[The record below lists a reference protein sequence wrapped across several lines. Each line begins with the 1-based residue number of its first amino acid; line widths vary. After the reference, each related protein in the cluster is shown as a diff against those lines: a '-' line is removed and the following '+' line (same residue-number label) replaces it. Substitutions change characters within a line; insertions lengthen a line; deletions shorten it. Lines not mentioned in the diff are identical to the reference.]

1 MNPTTIIPT
10 DLITPLGAYV
20 RLRASGKAAF
30 LLESVEH
37 GRLGRHS
44 FVGAGTRVVPL
55 EEAEAAEAPVVG
67 YLAYD
72 HVARLE
78 PAVPL
83 PPQGPSHPASR
94 FIVADALVRFDHAAG
109 HAE

>member
-20 RLRASGKAAF
+20 RLRASGEAAF

-55 EEAEAAEAPVVG
+55 EEAEAAGPPRAGSPACDHAPG
-67 YLAYD
+67 LG
-72 HVARLE
+72 
-78 PAVPL
+78 PPVPL

-94 FIVADALVRFDHAAG
+94 FIVAD
-109 HAE
+109 